1 MALRELRGGAT
12 QWLETFESRPGTELW
27 KHGIGLTAA
36 FKEEAHVYMATA
48 NPRYREFLL
57 NSMTELTQNVA

>member
-1 MALRELRGGAT
+1 MNGSSRTTMALRELRGGAT

-27 KHGIGLTAA
+27 KHGIRLTAA

-57 NSMTELTQNVA
+57 N